1 MKKQYVQGTLC
12 VIAIIHLYL
21 YGPSK
26 IEGTIGDYT
35 HAIYYMAWD
44 IKRLLQIPFIYGF
57 LILAVQFLW
66 PSGRKQSVSETPE
79 DQQTGEQPPA

>member
-35 HAIYYMAWD
+35 HSIYYMAWD

-57 LILAVQFLW
+57 LILAVQFLR